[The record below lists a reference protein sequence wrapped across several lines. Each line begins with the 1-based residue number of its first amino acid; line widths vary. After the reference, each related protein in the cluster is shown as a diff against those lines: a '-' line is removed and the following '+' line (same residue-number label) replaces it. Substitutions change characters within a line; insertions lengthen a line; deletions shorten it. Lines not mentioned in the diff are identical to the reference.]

1 MKPGNNFIEAA
12 SSSANSHKVGE
23 LVNAL
28 CPSMS
33 NSSVDNPKSSTSG
46 SNKWNQIDAVGT
58 LQYGTGDVY
67 EGALRNGLPEGKG
80 TMRFANGDSYVGNWR
95 KRRMTDKNGSFTF
108 FNGSEY
114 RGGFGK
120 SCKN

>member
-1 MKPGNNFIEAA
+1 
-12 SSSANSHKVGE
+12 
-23 LVNAL
+23 
-28 CPSMS
+28 MS

-80 TMRFANGDSYVGNWR
+80 TMKFANGDTYVGNWR
-95 KRRMTDKNGSFTF
+95 KRRMSDKNGTFTF
-108 FNGSEY
+108 VNGSEY

-120 SCKN
+120 SSSKN